1 VTTTK
6 LKSVFADYGPA
17 SSLRNRSIAPYGFEL
32 DFIETGTPIQGM
44 ARMVRDLEFDLVDMS
59 PTTFLAARSLGIPV
73 VGMPIAMF
81 AEFPHALV
89 WTHRASNI
97 RQPGD
102 LRGKTIGLRT
112 WLTPIAAWMR
122 GMLASEYGVE
132 LDDVKWKLT
141 VADTLDVKL
150 PPNAERIVTDPKTH
164 KLLEMINSGEADA
177 VFDASTLQWHHAVEQ
192 NKVDPALVQSLFP
205 DTHEF
210 TQELYRH
217 FGYLP
222 IMHFVVVKGAML
234 EQHPTAAQ
242 ALFDAFKKAKAL
254 YFERLRAGATTTNR
268 EEWLVARDRDNRE
281 MLELGIDPL
290 PMGDEVV
297 AIIERLM
304 GFMVQFGYIP
314 KPLDIRAQFAQCS

>member
-1 VTTTK
+1 MTTTQ

-17 SSLRNRSIAPYGFEL
+17 SLLRDRTVVPDGFEL

-44 ARMVRDLEFDLVDMS
+44 ARMVRDLEFDIVDMS
-59 PTTFLAARSLGIPV
+59 PTTFLAARSMGVPV
-73 VGMPIAMF
+73 IGMPIAMF
-81 AEFPHALV
+81 AEFPHALI

-97 RQPGD
+97 REPAD

-112 WLTPIAAWMR
+112 WLTPVAAWMR
-122 GMLASEYGVE
+122 GMLAIEYGVE

-177 VFDASTLQWHHAVEQ
+177 VIDASTLQWHHAVEQ
-192 NKVDPALVQSLFP
+192 RKVDPTLVQSLFP

-210 TQELYRH
+210 TTALHRH

-222 IMHFVVVKGAML
+222 IMHFVVAKGAML
-234 EQHPTAAQ
+234 EQHPTAART
-242 ALFDAFKKAKAL
+242 LFEAFGKAKEL
-254 YFERLRAGATTTNR
+254 YFDRLRAGTTTTDR
-268 EEWLVARDRDNRE
+268 AEWLVARDRDNRE

-304 GFMVQFGYIP
+304 GFMVKYGYIP
-314 KPLDIRAQFAQCS
+314 QPLDIRSQFAQVR